1 MTAPEDPPV
10 DMAEVLGTD
19 SLIEALRAGEP
30 PTDDVAEA
38 LDAFR
43 VDVGQMIRSATAEI
57 ERYRRIEAAAQRL
70 VAAFEGPDYFLNP
83 LVAYHELRD
92 ALQKTP
98 SEDNS

>member
-1 MTAPEDPPV
+1 MTAPDEPI

-30 PTDDVAEA
+30 PAGDVAEA

-43 VDVGQMIRSATAEI
+43 VDVGQMIRSATAQI

-70 VAAFEGPDYFLNP
+70 IEADRAHSIFEFLAAF
-83 LVAYHELRD
+83 AQLRD
-92 ALQKTP
+92 ALQTP
-98 SEDNS
+98 SEENP